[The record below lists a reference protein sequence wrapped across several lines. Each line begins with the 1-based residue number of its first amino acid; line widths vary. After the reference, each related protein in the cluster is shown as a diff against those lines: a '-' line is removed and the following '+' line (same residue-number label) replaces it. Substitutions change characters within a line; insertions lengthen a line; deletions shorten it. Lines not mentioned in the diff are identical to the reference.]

1 MTDKALA
8 VRHHQ
13 VTTLRTGDMTDD
25 IEANDDRTPVESTYA
40 WSPTGECAACGAAAA
55 VRWRDGEALVCGSCK
70 SW

>member
-1 MTDKALA
+1 MTDN
-8 VRHHQ
+8 
-13 VTTLRTGDMTDD
+13 